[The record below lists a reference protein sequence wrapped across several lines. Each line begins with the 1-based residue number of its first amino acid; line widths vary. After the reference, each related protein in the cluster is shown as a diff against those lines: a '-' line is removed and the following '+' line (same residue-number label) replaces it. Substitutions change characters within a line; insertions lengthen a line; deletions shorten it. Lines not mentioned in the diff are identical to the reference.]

1 MENMIETKDVIQS
14 FPIAGGKELV
24 VLKNINI
31 QIPTGKL
38 TMLRGRSGSGKTT
51 LMNLLS
57 ALDYPKSGEILFEG
71 KPIQNLPEHDREQ
84 IRKTQIGFVFQ
95 SVALIP
101 MMTAYENVEFVLRLA
116 GYKGDRRKR
125 TEECLKLVGLGSRM
139 HHMPQE
145 LSGGEQQRV
154 AIARAIAHKPK
165 IIFADEPTAE
175 LDSNTGLQVMK
186 IFKELIE
193 KQGVTIVMTTH
204 DTGLMEVADC
214 HYLLRM
220 ERLPM
225 KINLKEKISKV
236 KQIKSPES
244 AMENPEQTMDVP
256 DDVMIE
262 CDSLVKIYKTK
273 DIEVLAL
280 QGLDLTVKR
289 GELMAIIGN
298 SGSGKSTF
306 LNMIGGLDRPSAGK
320 LYVDG
325 KNLFQMTENELVKY
339 KRSTVGFVWQNNA
352 RNLLPYLTAWENV
365 MTPMLFV
372 EEKEKA
378 VSEEEK
384 KKRALELLELVGL
397 GHRKDSKL
405 SQLSGGEQQRV
416 AIAIA
421 LANNPKLLLADE
433 PTGAVDRK
441 TADDILE
448 MFRKLNEK
456 LGLTIVIVTH
466 DKELAKKVN
475 RVVSIRD
482 GKTSSERIMKND
494 YRERMEHLDIDWQE
508 EETQEE
514 FAVLDRAGRVQIPS
528 ELLEQMG
535 MDGNKVKLEF
545 IGGKIVIEKPKD

>member
-1 MENMIETKDVIQS
+1 
-14 FPIAGGKELV
+14 
-24 VLKNINI
+24 
-31 QIPTGKL
+31 
-38 TMLRGRSGSGKTT
+38 
-51 LMNLLS
+51 
-57 ALDYPKSGEILFEG
+57 
-71 KPIQNLPEHDREQ
+71 
-84 IRKTQIGFVFQ
+84 
-95 SVALIP
+95 
-101 MMTAYENVEFVLRLA
+101 
-116 GYKGDRRKR
+116 
-125 TEECLKLVGLGSRM
+125 
-139 HHMPQE
+139 
-145 LSGGEQQRV
+145 
-154 AIARAIAHKPK
+154 
-165 IIFADEPTAE
+165 
-175 LDSNTGLQVMK
+175 
-186 IFKELIE
+186 
-193 KQGVTIVMTTH
+193 
-204 DTGLMEVADC
+204 
-214 HYLLRM
+214 
-220 ERLPM
+220 M

-236 KQIKSPES
+236 KQIKSPEP

-405 SQLSGGEQQRV
+405 NQLSGGEQQRV

-535 MDGNKVKLEF
+535 TDGNKVKLEF

>member
-1 MENMIETKDVIQS
+1 MKIDV
-14 FPIAGGKELV
+14 KEKLGRI
-24 VLKNINI
+24 KNI
-31 QIPTGKL
+31 
-38 TMLRGRSGSGKTT
+38 RSTVP
-51 LMNLLS
+51 
-57 ALDYPKSGEILFEG
+57 AEERQEED
-71 KPIQNLPEHDREQ
+71 
-84 IRKTQIGFVFQ
+84 
-95 SVALIP
+95 LI
-101 MMTAYENVEFVLRLA
+101 
-116 GYKGDRRKR
+116 
-125 TEECLKLVGLGSRM
+125 
-139 HHMPQE
+139 
-145 LSGGEQQRV
+145 
-154 AIARAIAHKPK
+154 
-165 IIFADEPTAE
+165 
-175 LDSNTGLQVMK
+175 
-186 IFKELIE
+186 
-193 KQGVTIVMTTH
+193 
-204 DTGLMEVADC
+204 
-214 HYLLRM
+214 
-220 ERLPM
+220 
-225 KINLKEKISKV
+225 
-236 KQIKSPES
+236 
-244 AMENPEQTMDVP
+244 VP

-325 KNLFQMTENELVKY
+325 KNLFQMTEQELVEY

-372 EEKEKA
+372 EGSENLHT
-378 VSEEEK
+378 EEEK
-384 KKRALELLELVGL
+384 KKRAIELLELVGL

-448 MFRKLNEK
+448 MFRELNEK

-466 DKELAKKVN
+466 DKELSRKVN

-494 YRERMEHLDIDWQE
+494 YRTKLENLDIDWQQ
-508 EETQEE
+508 EETQDEY
-514 FAVLDRAGRVQIPS
+514 AVLDRAGRVQIPS
-528 ELLEQMG
+528 ELLEEMG
-535 MDGNKVKLEF
+535 MEGNKVRLELRD
-545 IGGKIVIEKPKD
+545 GKIIIEKPDK

>member
-1 MENMIETKDVIQS
+1 
-14 FPIAGGKELV
+14 
-24 VLKNINI
+24 
-31 QIPTGKL
+31 
-38 TMLRGRSGSGKTT
+38 
-51 LMNLLS
+51 
-57 ALDYPKSGEILFEG
+57 
-71 KPIQNLPEHDREQ
+71 
-84 IRKTQIGFVFQ
+84 
-95 SVALIP
+95 
-101 MMTAYENVEFVLRLA
+101 
-116 GYKGDRRKR
+116 
-125 TEECLKLVGLGSRM
+125 
-139 HHMPQE
+139 
-145 LSGGEQQRV
+145 
-154 AIARAIAHKPK
+154 
-165 IIFADEPTAE
+165 
-175 LDSNTGLQVMK
+175 MK
-186 IFKELIE
+186 IS
-193 KQGVTIVMTTH
+193 V
-204 DTGLMEVADC
+204 
-214 HYLLRM
+214 
-220 ERLPM
+220 
-225 KINLKEKISKV
+225 KEKLQK
-236 KQIKSPES
+236 IKHLNSSDQMVEREEE
-244 AMENPEQTMDVP
+244 AVVVP

-325 KNLFQMTENELVKY
+325 KNLFQMTQQELVEY

-365 MTPMLFV
+365 MTPMLFL
-372 EEKEKA
+372 EDKENA
-378 VSEEEK
+378 LTVEEK

-397 GHRKDSKL
+397 GHRKDSSL

-448 MFRKLNEK
+448 MFRELNEK

-466 DKELAKKVN
+466 DKELSRKVN

-494 YRERMEHLDIDWQE
+494 YKKKLENMDIDWRE

-514 FAVLDRAGRVQIPS
+514 YAVLDRAGRVQIPS
-528 ELLEQMG
+528 ELLEEMG
-535 MDGNKVKLEF
+535 MEGNKVKLELVD
-545 IGGKIVIEKPKD
+545 GKIIIEKPEG